1 MLFLKALGLLPFV
14 AMALA
19 GSSKFADT
27 CQDVDGDGTTLR
39 AQCHESENGQ
49 LKSSTLDLNRCIKN
63 NKGKLKCGK
72 NGNYS
77 GSCINCTLRGTAEFS
92 CQCRNS
98 DDDHKYVAT
107 TLDLSKPILPGNAQV
122 PFRKALTRV
131 GDKCISN
138 DHGELRC

>member
-19 GSSKFADT
+19 GPSKFADT
-27 CQDVDGDGTTLR
+27 CQDIDGEGTTLR
-39 AQCHESENGQ
+39 AQCQERENGQ
-49 LKSSTLDLNRCIKN
+49 LRWSTLDLNRCIKN
-63 NKGKLKCGK
+63 NKGNLKCGK

-77 GSCINCTLRGTAEFS
+77 GSCINCTLRGIAEFS

-98 DDDHKYVAT
+98 EDDHRHVAT
-107 TLDLSKPILPGNAQV
+107 TLDLN
-122 PFRKALTRV
+122 
-131 GDKCISN
+131 KCISN

>member
-19 GSSKFADT
+19 GPSKFADT
-27 CQDVDGDGTTLR
+27 CQDIDGDGTTLR
-39 AQCHESENGQ
+39 AQCQERENGQ
-49 LKSSTLDLNRCIKN
+49 LNPSTLDLNRCIKN

-98 DDDHKYVAT
+98 EDDHKYVAT
-107 TLDLSKPILPGNAQV
+107 TLDLN
-122 PFRKALTRV
+122 
-131 GDKCISN
+131 KCISN